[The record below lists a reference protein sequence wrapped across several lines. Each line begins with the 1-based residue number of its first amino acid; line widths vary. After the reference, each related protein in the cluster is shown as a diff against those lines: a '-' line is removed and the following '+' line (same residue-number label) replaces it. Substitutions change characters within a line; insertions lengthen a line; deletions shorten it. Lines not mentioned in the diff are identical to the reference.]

1 MLEVKTDIG
10 GVECNVLF
18 QRKVNI
24 LKGDSGT
31 GKSWLFRLLQSY
43 FVANGISYYF
53 VNYLTRSEP
62 ETIIAQ
68 AKKVQYLLLDNADL
82 YLNSDTIGELLQCD
96 ATCIVATRLIKL
108 LDIRKMG
115 FYKVVYKDEALS
127 VSEVSQ

>member
-127 VSEVSQ
+127 VSEVSH

>member
-1 MLEVKTDIG
+1 MLEVKADIG

-18 QRKVNI
+18 KRKVNI

-31 GKSWLFRLLQSY
+31 GKSWLFSLLQSY

-53 VNYLTRSEP
+53 VNYLTKSEP
-62 ETIIAQ
+62 EVIITQ

-108 LDIRKMG
+108 LDIKKMG
-115 FYKVVYKDEALS
+115 FYQVIYKDEALF
-127 VSEVSQ
+127 VSEVNH